1 MIKDK
6 IKTDQLQALK
16 NKDSARVNILRYIL
30 SKIQNQE
37 INTQKELT
45 EEEGI
50 NTLRKIAKELKE
62 SLEAAQNANRQ
73 ELVNQAEAELEIV
86 SAYLPKELSEEEL
99 KKEIEKLISQNQELY
114 NKNPKAIMGICIK
127 ALKSKADSSRIISII
142 NSLSPVL
149 PAS

>member
-62 SLEAAQNANRQ
+62 SLEAAQKANRQ
-73 ELVNQAEAELEIV
+73 ELVNQAKAELEIV
-86 SAYLPKELSEEEL
+86 SAYLPKELSDEEL
-99 KKEIEKLISQNQELY
+99 KKEVEKVISQNQELY
-114 NKNPKAIMGICIK
+114 NKNPKAIMGVCIK
-127 ALKSKADSSRIISII
+127 SLKSKADSSRIINIL
-142 NSLSPVL
+142 NSFNK
-149 PAS
+149 